1 MSLTALPVPAAVAMA
16 KLTPVAEEEQDAE
29 EAVVVGQG
37 ERGPRQW
44 PPRPSLQQQQ
54 QQPPHC
60 GRERRSRSAVGAL
73 CQVHSFR
80 LASIL
85 LLRIYLVVVLKIL
98 LTTTPLTFD
107 LQ

>member
-1 MSLTALPVPAAVAMA
+1 MA

-54 QQPPHC
+54 QQPHC

-73 CQVHSFR
+73 CQVHSPQ
-80 LASIL
+80 LSPSIL
-85 LLRIYLVVVLKIL
+85 LLRVYLVVVLKIL